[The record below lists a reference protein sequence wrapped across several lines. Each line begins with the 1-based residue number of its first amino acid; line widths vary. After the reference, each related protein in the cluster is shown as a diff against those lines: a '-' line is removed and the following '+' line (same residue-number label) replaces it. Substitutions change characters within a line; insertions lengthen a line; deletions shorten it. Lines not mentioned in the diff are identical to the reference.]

1 MTSRIPY
8 AQRTELEKIQS
19 QWKKANGLHVRNESS
34 AAIVR
39 AATAAE
45 LAANLAIR
53 KEFQSKSKLSA
64 RFVDSLLIWAN
75 GIAGKIDRL
84 LIPLTESEKHHK
96 AIVKLKDVSARINKK
111 RNSVAHSGEF
121 CNPAES
127 EAIIKDAKQFVETLL
142 HIYEPGFVLKEHGRQ
157 RA

>member
-1 MTSRIPY
+1 MATRIPY

-19 QWKKANGLHVRNESS
+19 QWKKATGLHSRNESS

-64 RFVDSLLIWAN
+64 AFIDGLLIWAN

-84 LIPLTESEKHHK
+84 LIPLTKGEKQHK
-96 AIVKLKDVSARINKK
+96 IITKLKDVSARINKK
-111 RNSVAHSGEF
+111 RNSVAHQGEF
-121 CNPAES
+121 CNPKES
-127 EAIIKDAKQFVETLL
+127 EAVIKDAKQFIETLL
-142 HIYEPGFVLKEHGRQ
+142 KIYEPGSALEMRKR
-157 RA
+157 